1 MWKDIPLC
9 ELRLDHI
16 KNNVSSPNVF
26 ARLDSLV
33 NQAEK
38 LFGWKRFIIIFD
50 NTQYIIYIHKY
61 TPNYQVTYSKM
72 KAQKTKNG
80 KGWQHISAFRN
91 GQFVCFRKSEN

>member
-1 MWKDIPLC
+1 MF
-9 ELRLDHI
+9 
-16 KNNVSSPNVF
+16 VF

-61 TPNYQVTYSKM
+61 TPNYQVSYSEM
-72 KAQKTKNG
+72 KAQMEKDNTIFQLLEVVFEKPG
-80 KGWQHISAFRN
+80 LF
-91 GQFVCFRKSEN
+91 